1 MKLKINKACD
11 LSSISV
17 LPPHSRRSSTVSSGL
32 ESSSIYGRSQTAS
45 QLRPQQ
51 THQSQPTLSQGV
63 SSQHGFFSQF
73 SQNSQDE
80 ILTNEVKLGS
90 QERENSGRRSSCLPP
105 ISYARDESQMM
116 VSRSSNNLMRK
127 WSGQEFKCQVS
138 EELEHRVGMIETSLS
153 RLGMVLDSVQSDIIQ
168 VNKATKEV
176 ALEMKAVRQKLIV
189 DDALQSMAVSCRS
202 PPQEV
207 QFPNNATRHL
217 KEQPISLLP
226 KVETGGWTSVK
237 QERATSNVGNLKR
250 SNQIKV
256 SPNHLE
262 WRVVIESDEETDE
275 GFSCLLK
282 EKGTGRNCTY
292 PKESEEEKEKI
303 LQYHHYKLKAFKLDK
318 KLQIHILFFFFFL
331 ASQDLEPGLA
341 SSSSIERY
349 LHLSTTTQSE
359 HIFLVTFD
367 VKRFNRHIIDNSSV
381 GGSSREKYGDLP
393 DKLPFAY
400 DLDGFLNYGYE
411 WFRRGVFSL

>member
-189 DDALQSMAVSCRS
+189 DDALQSMSKGQEDIKTCLDMGLKSLSDQLKQIVNQENLGEIISKLSALSEKIDTQMAVSCRS

-250 SNQIKV
+250 RNQIKV

-282 EKGTGRNCTY
+282 EKGTGKDLKKSSNNVATVTRY
-292 PKESEEEKEKI
+292 FWSWQRHVSIRGSPKCE
-303 LQYHHYKLKAFKLDK
+303 
-318 KLQIHILFFFFFL
+318 
-331 ASQDLEPGLA
+331 
-341 SSSSIERY
+341 
-349 LHLSTTTQSE
+349 
-359 HIFLVTFD
+359 
-367 VKRFNRHIIDNSSV
+367 
-381 GGSSREKYGDLP
+381 
-393 DKLPFAY
+393 
-400 DLDGFLNYGYE
+400 
-411 WFRRGVFSL
+411 